1 LCLRRTPTRQR
12 QQGGRKE
19 NVKARDYL
27 VALAAIAATRAV
39 VYALTPPSDSDGP
52 VKLLNCVVSPNG
64 LLEAEVN
71 SQSDDAMSCN
81 LRCNY
86 ELGGQTFSHWF
97 EVSIPARFNGRVGH
111 FDTSGA
117 KAGNYSGDV
126 GTCRKTEAR

>member
-1 LCLRRTPTRQR
+1 MKTRDCLVPL
-12 QQGGRKE
+12 
-19 NVKARDYL
+19 A
-27 VALAAIAATRAV
+27 ALAAIAATRAD

-52 VKLLNCVVSPNG
+52 VRLLNCVVSPNG
-64 LLEAEVN
+64 LLEVEVD

-97 EVSIPARFNGRVGH
+97 EVTIPARFNGRVGR

-126 GTCRKTEAR
+126 GTCKKTKAH